1 MSIISTRRRAI
12 VRTLAALVGFTAA
25 GCAANVTDPSAEEA
39 LGTDRQAAN
48 PLFFQTTWF
57 KGDPSFIDVAPIDD
71 FWCALTGVSGI
82 FRGFGEDLRVFGNH
96 QRLTPTWELH
106 GKSNQNGTTGTVTCY
121 RRSDFIGVGSSNII
135 SPEFQVQDYGGD
147 CPPWPLACG
156 TSPPQPTLAT
166 VWQGDAVTMLTGM
179 AGDFRGSGEFIEVR
193 QALTGSASSKIAAQ
207 SDVDEDYTK
216 IRAHSFFVGT
226 PGAGRAARFIGPG
239 GLRGTANVGEFEAGG
254 VTGMSR
260 VRMASRNE
268 AFCYLTHVG
277 GAFSKAD
284 NSVNIETDEFGFWT
298 LAVNSP
304 GSSRAK
310 ARARC
315 MLLDQRDPIL
325 TFPVD
330 TVDIGPL
337 AP

>member
-1 MSIISTRRRAI
+1 MSIIVTRRRAI
-12 VRTLAALVGFTAA
+12 VPTLSALVACVA
-25 GCAANVTDPSAEEA
+25 ISGCAANVTESNTEEM
-39 LGTDRQAAN
+39 LGSDRQAAN

-106 GKSNQNGTTGTVTCY
+106 GKSNQNGTSGTVTCY

-135 SPEFQVQDYGGD
+135 SPEFQVEDYGGD
-147 CPPWPLACG
+147 CPPWPWACG
-156 TSPPQPTLAT
+156 TSDPEPTLAT

-179 AGDFRGSGEFIEVR
+179 AGDFRGNGEFIEVR
-193 QALTGSASSKIAAQ
+193 QALTGSASSQIAAQ
-207 SDVDEDYTK
+207 SGVDEDYTRA
-216 IRAHSFFVGT
+216 RAHSFFVGT
-226 PGAGRAARFIGPG
+226 PHAGRAARFIGPG
-239 GLRGTANVGEFEAGG
+239 GLRGAANVGEFEAGG
-254 VTGMSR
+254 VTGLSR

-277 GAFSKAD
+277 GAFSNAA
-284 NSVNIETDEFGFWT
+284 NSVDIETDEFGFWT

-325 TFPVD
+325 TFPVE
-330 TVDIGPL
+330 IAPL
-337 AP
+337 DP